1 LKKTFFVVCYRK
13 TDKFWSLCNM
23 RKNLLLTLF
32 LLFLFGAV
40 TAFPQEPPRIRA
52 GVVSSQEFTTEKPS
66 SEGKSPLSGQS
77 SSAWAVLTVT
87 LDSGRA
93 MSIFDYTLRKDG
105 EEFKCLDIAEG
116 NDPFKG
122 TVRIYRSTEP
132 GKKCRIVFPIPSA
145 DSEYEILFK
154 LLPGQERPVKLN
166 VKAPPPAANPK
177 AGDGKK

>member
-1 LKKTFFVVCYRK
+1 
-13 TDKFWSLCNM
+13 M
-23 RKNLLLTLF
+23 RKIFLPTLC

-40 TAFPQEPPRIRA
+40 TAFPQDLPRIRA

-66 SEGKSPLSGQS
+66 SEGKSPLSGRS
-77 SSAWAVLTVT
+77 SPAWAVLTVT

-93 MSIFDYTLRKDG
+93 LSIFDYTLRKDG

-116 NDPFKG
+116 SDTFKG
-122 TVRIYRSTEP
+122 TARIYRSTEP

-166 VKAPPPAANPK
+166 AKTPPPPAAPK
-177 AGDGKK
+177 AGDEKK